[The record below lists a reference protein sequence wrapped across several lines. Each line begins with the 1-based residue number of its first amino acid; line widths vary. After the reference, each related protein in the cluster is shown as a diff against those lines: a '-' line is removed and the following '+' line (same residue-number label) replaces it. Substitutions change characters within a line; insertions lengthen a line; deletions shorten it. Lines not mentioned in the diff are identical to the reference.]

1 MPLNWSILRHND
13 LWNKS
18 IKKWFISLSKFQS
31 ISYFALYIK
40 KNYIVYHLC
49 CFIIENVSIKV
60 FPSTIYVHTKFI
72 HFKYS
77 TNTNENT
84 FLWNNCTKYST
95 IFSIQMIFL
104 FKIRIN
110 KLHEKSH
117 SSIDHWY
124 CLCCEL
130 NPYAKLDSVVKLW

>member
-1 MPLNWSILRHND
+1 MTCEIKALKSDLFLYQNSSRFHILPCTLERIT
-13 LWNKS
+13 L
-18 IKKWFISLSKFQS
+18 FIIFVVLLSKMCPS
-31 ISYFALYIK
+31 KYFLPP
-40 KNYIVYHLC
+40 
-49 CFIIENVSIKV
+49 FIH
-60 FPSTIYVHTKFI
+60 VHTKFI
-72 HFKYS
+72 NFKYS

-95 IFSIQMIFL
+95 IFSIQMIVL